1 MVGLIV
7 FLAVA
12 LIILVIVFTT
22 HNVIE
27 VRNYRNM
34 YNETLS
40 KLGVSNK
47 DAVLY
52 KQAVYDIIKSLDQCK
67 ELKDFQ
73 FNLKAFHERIKEIEG
88 DGKSTVQVTLDEFE
102 NNPSKF
108 SNFDYMEKQI
118 LESDIILEGCC
129 F

>member
-27 VRNYRNM
+27 VRNYRNI

-73 FNLKAFHERIKEIEG
+73 FNLKAFHERIKEIENG
-88 DGKSTVQVTLDEFE
+88 DIEL
-102 NNPSKF
+102 SKGCF
-108 SNFDYMEKQI
+108 SNK
-118 LESDIILEGCC
+118 IIR
-129 F
+129 

>member
-7 FLAVA
+7 FLAVV
-12 LIILVIVFTT
+12 LVILVIVFTT

-52 KQAVYDIIKSLDQCK
+52 K
-67 ELKDFQ
+67 
-73 FNLKAFHERIKEIEG
+73 
-88 DGKSTVQVTLDEFE
+88 
-102 NNPSKF
+102 NNTICLF
-108 SNFDYMEKQI
+108 
-118 LESDIILEGCC
+118 C
-129 F
+129 